1 LKSYIMKI
9 IIEDTYEQMSDRAA
23 EMVAGLMQ
31 SKERPLLCAASGDT
45 PAGLYKSLVDLI
57 RKKRMDYQS
66 WNFVGLDEWMGMNGQ
81 DQGSCRY
88 YLDQQLFKPLGIE
101 DNRII
106 FFDGRA
112 TDPLVECEKVERFIE
127 SREGIDVAVLG
138 LGMNGHIGMN
148 EPGTAPDSRS
158 HIASLDPITQEV
170 GQKYF
175 STEQKLSEGLT
186 LGLGT
191 LLDARSI
198 FLLVS
203 GAHKAEIA
211 AKVLEGP
218 ITEELPGTLLK
229 DHPGLK
235 VFMDK
240 AAASQLNHLKSA

>member
-1 LKSYIMKI
+1 MKI
-9 IIEDTYEQMSDRAA
+9 IIEETYEQMSDRAA

-31 SKERPLLCAASGDT
+31 SKERPLFCAASGDT
-45 PAGLYKSLVDLI
+45 PAGLYRSLVNMI
-57 RKKRMDYQS
+57 RKNSIDYQS
-66 WNFVGLDEWMGMNGQ
+66 WTFIGLDEWKGMNGQ

-88 YLDQQLFKPLGIE
+88 YLDQQLFKPLNIDE
-101 DNRII
+101 SRII
-106 FFDGRA
+106 FFDGKA
-112 TDPLVECEKVERFIE
+112 SDPQAECEKVEHFIE

-158 HIASLDPITQEV
+158 HIARLDPITQQV

-175 STEQKLSEGLT
+175 STEQQLSEGLT

-198 FLLVS
+198 ILLVS
-203 GAHKAEIA
+203 GVHKAGIA

-229 DHPGLK
+229 DHPGLT

-240 AAASQLNHLKSA
+240 AAASQLNHLKGA